1 MNGVVWCPLAQSH
14 VGRSH
19 VNRLLRARHLTS
31 NELPSVCRDA
41 NRVRRPRHCIHCAN
55 IPSALRPGR
64 VERNDQGVDCR
75 LSTNHAKLSAH
86 FGMHWRWR
94 PRPQPSGPAQLQR
107 RSQSTFTSKSFTST
121 LTASTVQVGCGT
133 TLCPG
138 SAALFLPT
146 AYGLSVVCHYSP
158 QARSQMG
165 ARLVPCAPVC
175 FCTSMRPEPCCS
187 ASLSVWDGRFR
198 TPPRSAPCHV

>member
-1 MNGVVWCPLAQSH
+1 MPIESDDPDTAFTAQIFLPLFAQVVWKETTK
-14 VGRSH
+14 VW
-19 VNRLLRARHLTS
+19 
-31 NELPSVCRDA
+31 
-41 NRVRRPRHCIHCAN
+41 I
-55 IPSALRPGR
+55 
-64 VERNDQGVDCR
+64 CR